1 MFINSENG
9 NASDVTSINWLYK
22 PKKNSIFLDS
32 DDRYFSNDTNYID
45 DTISHQRK
53 PESNIHAINNLAS
66 KCVVFLGF

>member
-1 MFINSENG
+1 MSATFCSHVETFDMFVNSENG

-45 DTISHQRK
+45 DTI
-53 PESNIHAINNLAS
+53 
-66 KCVVFLGF
+66 